1 MRQLWSKIVL
11 CRIRLVGFLVV
22 GILLLVTGSAGGQE
36 GPPAEAN
43 PSSSILQSLTE
54 TERAWLRDHPVIRV
68 AQDPSWAP
76 IEFVDERGTPSGM
89 TADYLRLIEGR
100 LGVKFLQEKNLSW
113 QEAYTR
119 LKTWE
124 IDMTTSVAMTSER
137 EMFWTFTKPYMII
150 PIVIIT
156 RSDVTYVADLRELEG
171 KKVAVVSGYVSETW
185 IARDYPKIQLVR
197 VQTVEEALAI
207 LKRGEVLA
215 CVENMMVADYII
227 TTLKMSGLKIS
238 GSTPYVNTQS
248 MAVRKDWA
256 LLAGIL
262 DKALDSISETERSEI
277 HRRWLPEL
285 YKDDFDYRIL
295 WWALGIFVVI
305 LLVSAA
311 YIWQLHREIAHRKR
325 AEADAEKSARR
336 FQQFFSFAPMP
347 LALSD
352 REGTLTLVNDLWK
365 QTFGYTLDEIPTIK
379 DWWRLAYPDPAYRHR
394 VIDTWD
400 AAVRRT
406 RETDTDLIESQD
418 YLVTCK
424 NGEVR
429 SLEVSGIF
437 IDDELLVAFY
447 DITERKKAE
456 NRLAES
462 ESLLSRA
469 QELAH
474 LGSWNLNLTTNKLY
488 WSDET
493 YRIFGCEPQLFT
505 ATYEAFLEFIHPD
518 DRAAV
523 EEAYSRSMREKSDG
537 YVIEHRILRQSTGE
551 VRYVYERCVH
561 VHDNAGDII
570 QSIGMVQD
578 ITERKA
584 AETGQRKLLE
594 QVERDRRALVSTLE
608 DQRRTEESL
617 KQRLHQSVNAISK
630 IGEIRDVYTSGHQKR
645 VAELAC
651 AIGSEMGLTDERIN
665 ALSIGGL
672 IHDIGQIFIPSDILN
687 KPGKITD
694 LEYRIIQTH
703 AEKSYNVVK
712 QIDFPAEI
720 PTMIYQHH
728 ERLDGTGYPRKLSGD
743 EIILES
749 RILAVAD
756 VVEAMCS
763 HRSYRPALGIDAALE
778 EILRYQGTKYD
789 AEVVDMCTKLFK
801 EKGFAF
807 QSLQKQ

>member
-1 MRQLWSKIVL
+1 MKQSRLTDSL
-11 CRIRLVGFLVV
+11 RRIRLVGLLVA
-22 GILLLVTGSAGGQE
+22 GILLLATGFAGGQE
-36 GPPAEAN
+36 GRPAEVN
-43 PSSSILQSLTE
+43 ISSDFLQSLTE
-54 TERAWLRDHPVIRV
+54 AERAWLRDHPVIRV

-76 IEFVDERGTPSGM
+76 IEFADERGTPSGM

-100 LGVKFLQEKNLSW
+100 LGVKFQQEKNLSW
-113 QEAYTR
+113 QEAYAR
-119 LKTWE
+119 LKIWE
-124 IDMTTSVAMTSER
+124 IDMTPSVAMTSER
-137 EMFWTFTKPYMII
+137 ETFWTFTKPYMII

-185 IARDYPKIQLVR
+185 IARDFPKIQLVK

-207 LKRGEVLA
+207 LKRGEVFA
-215 CVENMMVADYII
+215 CVENMMVADYLI

-256 LLAGIL
+256 PLAGIL
-262 DKALDSISETERSEI
+262 DKALDSISETERKEI
-277 HRRWLPEL
+277 HQRWLPEL
-285 YKDDFDYRIL
+285 YKKDFDYRFL
-295 WWALGIFVVI
+295 WWALGIFAMI

-325 AEADAEKSARR
+325 AEADAGKSDRR
-336 FQQFFSFAPMP
+336 FRQLFTIAPMP

-352 REGTLTLVNDLWK
+352 REGTLSLVNDRWK
-365 QTFGYTLDEIPTIK
+365 QTLGYTLNEIPTIN
-379 DWWRLAYPDPAYRHR
+379 DWWRLAYPDPDYRQR
-394 VIDTWD
+394 VIDTWE
-400 AAVRRT
+400 AAFRRA
-406 RETDTDLIESQD
+406 RETNTNMVESQD
-418 YLVTCK
+418 YHVTCK
-424 NGEVR
+424 NGDVR
-429 SLEVSGIF
+429 LLAISGIF
-437 IDDELLVAFY
+437 IDDDLLTAFY

-456 NRLAES
+456 YKLAAS
-462 ESLLSRA
+462 ESLLSRS

-474 LGSWNLNLTTNKLY
+474 LGSWNLDLSTNKLY

-493 YRIFGCEPQLFT
+493 YRIFGCDPQVFT
-505 ATYEAFLEFIHPD
+505 ATYEAFLEFIYPD

-523 EEAYSRSMREKSDG
+523 EEAYSHSVREKSDG

-551 VRYVYERCVH
+551 IRYVNERCVH
-561 VHDNAGDII
+561 VHDDAGDII

-584 AETGQRKLLE
+584 AETEQRKLLE

-651 AIGSEMGLTDERIN
+651 AIGSEMRLPDERIN
-665 ALSIGGL
+665 SLSIGGL
-672 IHDIGQIFIPSDILN
+672 IHDIGQMFIPSDILN

-703 AEKSYNVVK
+703 AEKSYSVVK
-712 QIDFPAEI
+712 QIDFPVEI

-728 ERLDGTGYPRKLSGD
+728 ERLDGTGYPQGLSGD
-743 EIILES
+743 QIILES

-756 VVEAMCS
+756 VVEAMSS
-763 HRSYRPALGIDAALE
+763 HRPYRPALGIDAALE
-778 EILRYQGTKYD
+778 EILRYRGIKYD
-789 AEVVDMCTKLFK
+789 AEVVDVCMKLFK

-807 QSLQKQ
+807 QSS